1 MSIIVVLPGTSPHRF
16 DRKLINFLAIGG
28 LAAALAACT
37 SDVSLEDFNVS
48 RKISNIAATATTST
62 LAFQAGRD
70 FTERPITQADLIG
83 PQGQCAGP
91 GFAQGATGTD
101 GQPNGA
107 PAFAQGGVALQMTEC
122 EVVQRVGAP
131 DGMEFGNKDR
141 ERNVVLTYKSGA
153 RPGIYRFAGGR
164 LYSIERVEE
173 PPAPARA
180 QKKSAPAKKRP
191 PA

>member
-1 MSIIVVLPGTSPHRF
+1 MSIIVVLSGTSPHRF
-16 DRKLINFLAIGG
+16 DRKLINVLAIGG

-62 LAFQAGRD
+62 LAFQASRD

-91 GFAQGATGTD
+91 GFAPGAD
-101 GQPNGA
+101 GQLNGA
-107 PAFAQGGVALQMTEC
+107 PAFTQGGVALQMTEC

-131 DGMEFGNKDR
+131 EGIEFGNKDR
-141 ERNVVLTYKSGA
+141 ERTVVLTYKSGA

-164 LYSIERVEE
+164 LYSIERVDE